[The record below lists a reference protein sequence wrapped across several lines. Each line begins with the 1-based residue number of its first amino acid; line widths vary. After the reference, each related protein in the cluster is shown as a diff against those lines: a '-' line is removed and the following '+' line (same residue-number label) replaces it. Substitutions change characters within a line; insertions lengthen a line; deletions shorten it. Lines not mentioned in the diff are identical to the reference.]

1 MKEIETDNIL
11 LREFKVEDAEVAF
24 DNWAG
29 IKRMADLSDF
39 RVHLSVDETRQMIE
53 IGLGDGEGERYTV
66 AIIFKETN
74 EVTGF
79 IRIYDI
85 STKNKT
91 CKIRFVV
98 GKKWLNAGKEK
109 LYSEAINAIASNLL
123 ENGFDVISY
132 ECCDGTEFYKIKV
145 KILENTDFKQEA
157 VLHQRIVNEE
167 TGEKNNKVIYS
178 IIKQK

>member
-53 IGLGDGEGERYTV
+53 VGLGDGEGEIYTV

-74 EVTGF
+74 FGN
-79 IRIYDI
+79 
-85 STKNKT
+85 KN
-91 CKIRFVV
+91 
-98 GKKWLNAGKEK
+98 
-109 LYSEAINAIASNLL
+109 IA
-123 ENGFDVISY
+123 
-132 ECCDGTEFYKIKV
+132 
-145 KILENTDFKQEA
+145 
-157 VLHQRIVNEE
+157 
-167 TGEKNNKVIYS
+167 
-178 IIKQK
+178 